1 MARRLV
7 LVVVLLGAVLAGAAA
22 SLHAEPGPAI
32 WAEPDPAAVV
42 GRWRATIAWRGCAA
56 TGAARAALDVERDGS
71 GYAVD
76 LAPVLDGLGP
86 AVLVPMAA
94 KKLEATRDDLHVAWT
109 TAKPNRAT
117 LVVRFASG
125 CTGTAALARETT
137 GAPACDEL
145 AALEAVARR
154 CDAVEAPEV
163 SPADRATIAGARA
176 ARTRPAAARTCTRH
190 AATLRASLV
199 EVGCVPAP
207 LPAAGAIRIPECES
221 LVEAIGRLARCNKV
235 PADAKQR
242 LMNGMQRVA
251 RWSTI
256 APDGR
261 ADENLETA
269 RQLCVRTRE
278 ELDELLTLMSC

>member
-1 MARRLV
+1 M
-7 LVVVLLGAVLAGAAA
+7 
-22 SLHAEPGPAI
+22 
-32 WAEPDPAAVV
+32 
-42 GRWRATIAWRGCAA
+42 
-56 TGAARAALDVERDGS
+56 LDVERDGS

-76 LAPVLDGLGP
+76 LAPVLDGLEP
-86 AVLVPMAA
+86 EVLVPMAA
-94 KKLEATRDDLHVAWT
+94 RKLEATRDDLHVVWT
-109 TAKPNRAT
+109 TGKPGRAV

-125 CTGTAALARETT
+125 CAGTAALARETT
-137 GAPACDEL
+137 GTPACDEFV
-145 AALEAVARR
+145 ALEAVARR
-154 CDAVEAPEV
+154 CDVVDSPEV

-190 AATLRASLV
+190 AAALRASLV

-207 LPAAGAIRIPECES
+207 FDAAGAIRVPECEA
-221 LVEAIGRLARCNKV
+221 LVAAIGRLARCNKV

-242 LMNGMQRVA
+242 LMDGMQRVA

-256 APDGR
+256 SPGGR
-261 ADENLETA
+261 ADENLEAA